1 MTEEELKKVK
11 FRCVGTMAFEDE
23 HTIAY
28 VSENGR
34 LGICDHTLK
43 KKDGTFG
50 RQYRHWRIDG
60 KVYKS
65 KKKFLDALAD
75 YSEKIIPINNL

>member
-1 MTEEELKKVK
+1 MTEEEWSKIPFK
-11 FRCVGTMAFEDE
+11 FAGHMSMEDE

-28 VSENGR
+28 QSENGR
-34 LGICDHTLK
+34 LGFCDHTLK

-65 KKKFLDALAD
+65 KKKFLEALAD
-75 YSEKIIPINNL
+75 YSEKIIPINKL

>member
-34 LGICDHTLK
+34 LGFCDHTPY
-43 KKDGTFG
+43 KDGCPHG
-50 RQYRHWRIDG
+50 RSYRHWRIDG
-60 KVYKS
+60 KVYKT
-65 KKKFLDALAD
+65 KKKFLEALKD
-75 YSEKIIPINNL
+75 YSEKVIPIR